1 MTMADLLRDLDA
13 VAALLD
19 APDNDL
25 YAEATYKAA
34 RMIRTHHAEIAE
46 AAADARRYRWLRET
60 NGRHFPVS
68 VAMKLGDATTGD
80 EFDAVIDAAMRN
92 SEQAED
98 RHD

>member
-1 MTMADLLRDLDA
+1 MDENVAMTDLLRDLEA
-13 VAALLD
+13 VATAKGSFELGS
-19 APDNDL
+19 A
-25 YAEATYKAA
+25 ATRLAG
-34 RMIRTHHAEIAE
+34 HHAEIAE

-68 VAMKLGDATTGD
+68 VAMKLGDAITND
-80 EFDAVIDAAMRN
+80 DFDAVVDDAMRN